1 MFQTKSKMSME
12 RKTEIPGIYKVAD
25 GILINKDNASLE
37 AYKIRKHKD
46 MKFVK
51 LEEDISGL
59 KQDMEEIKA
68 LLRGLVK

>member
-1 MFQTKSKMSME
+1 MFQTKSKMGME

-37 AYKIRKHKD
+37 AYKIRKQKD
-46 MKFVK
+46 RKFIK
-51 LEEDISGL
+51 LEEDISSL